1 MQGKEALADEM
12 DQQLLQILRRDL
24 GPEPVSYT
32 HLDVYKRQLK
42 DRLTVVDSKKGTGC
56 GPDVL
61 TGNNWV
67 QVGFLDR
74 SYSLEEGE

>member
-1 MQGKEALADEM
+1 MSVIACYVNN
-12 DQQLLQILRRDL
+12 
-24 GPEPVSYT
+24 PVLST
-32 HLDVYKRQLK
+32 TIPCAAAQDANHDPLK